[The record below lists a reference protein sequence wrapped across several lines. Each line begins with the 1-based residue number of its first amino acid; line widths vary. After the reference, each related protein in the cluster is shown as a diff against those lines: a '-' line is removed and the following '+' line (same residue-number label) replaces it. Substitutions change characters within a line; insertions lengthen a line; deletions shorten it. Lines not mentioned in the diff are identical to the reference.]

1 MHLNLWNST
10 QHLLLSQMRKTAP
23 EIAICSLSQWRLFA
37 GVLVI
42 HSTGWTI
49 FNHALESASQ
59 FISWWCS
66 SKLWTGDFHRW
77 QEMISSLPRSKAIL
91 LLLMQLFIAKFR
103 CWDSWKCYFDSVEV
117 SSIMLLTVSCLPAL
131 PALQGLCSQHK
142 EVGALQADNQNIEQ
156 TNASFGS
163 SHV

>member
-10 QHLLLSQMRKTAP
+10 QHLPLNQMRKTAP
-23 EIAICSLSQWRLFA
+23 EITICSLSQERLFA

-66 SKLWTGDFHRW
+66 PKLWMGDFHHW
-77 QEMISSLPRSKAIL
+77 QEIISSLPRSKAIL
-91 LLLMQLFIAKFR
+91 LLLKELFIAKFW
-103 CWDSWKCYFDSVEV
+103 CWELWKCYFGSVVV
-117 SSIMLLTVSCLPAL
+117 SKIMLLKISCLPLL
-131 PALQGLCSQHK
+131 PALQSLCSQHK
-142 EVGALQADNQNIEQ
+142 KFVALQAGNQ
-156 TNASFGS
+156 
-163 SHV
+163 